1 MESKHINSLKNELT
15 LNWCST
21 TWRIWLPRT
30 RTRTVSTPG
39 NWISKIILLWTS
51 AQLTFGKF
59 QGKWGV
65 WKLSSYSLVFI
76 ILNNE
81 GWRKRRY
88 AEISF
93 VLLMKGEVNTPRK
106 WTFSKLGF
114 MVWPLKCRVK
124 LCEVGCGNSFW
135 LLTDNSQKINKNAKN
150 TKIQKKNTKKSE
162 KEIKEQNYAI
172 ENW

>member
-1 MESKHINSLKNELT
+1 MEKRLYWIIGDHLKMT

-21 TWRIWLPRT
+21 TWRRWLPRT
-30 RTRTVSTPG
+30 RTQTVSTPG
-39 NWISKIILLWTS
+39 NWIFRVIFPWTF

-65 WKLSSYSLVFI
+65 WKLSSHSLVFI

-81 GWRKRRY
+81 RWRKRRY

-106 WTFSKLGF
+106 WIFSKLGF

-124 LCEVGCGNSFW
+124 LCEVGCGQRI
-135 LLTDNSQKINKNAKN
+135 LK
-150 TKIQKKNTKKSE
+150 
-162 KEIKEQNYAI
+162 
-172 ENW
+172 